1 MDFGWLRKNGAKF
14 QLESFEGKGLRGH
27 MEINRKLGD
36 PAYPTTPVVDRWL
49 RSQFGT

>member
-1 MDFGWLRKNGAKF
+1 MDFGWLRKNGAKV

-36 PAYPTTPVVDRWL
+36 PVYPTTPVVDRWL
-49 RSQFGT
+49 RSAFGA